1 MNTVFI
7 GIQTNDGSF
16 KVFEAHDYQCDA
28 YQTFMKNIETGNS
41 NEISFN
47 DANNQYFFKIVKFD
61 NKYLTGNYSSFCT
74 LVNERGE
81 MHILSNNEQLLR
93 GFIGWRNRL
102 TM

>member
-41 NEISFN
+41 NERW
-47 DANNQYFFKIVKFD
+47 FFQGI
-61 NKYLTGNYSSFCT
+61 
-74 LVNERGE
+74 
-81 MHILSNNEQLLR
+81 
-93 GFIGWRNRL
+93 
-102 TM
+102 